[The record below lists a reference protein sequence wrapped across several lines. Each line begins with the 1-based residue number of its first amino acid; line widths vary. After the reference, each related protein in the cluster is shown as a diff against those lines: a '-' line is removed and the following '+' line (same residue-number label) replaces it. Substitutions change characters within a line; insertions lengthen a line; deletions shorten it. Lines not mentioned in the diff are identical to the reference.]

1 MSGPGGCEASLKRK
15 GELVNS
21 LSYAIRSAGV
31 GSGKNNWPAA
41 GFVDTQFGCFMKREV
56 ENAKT
61 QVQ

>member
-1 MSGPGGCEASLKRK
+1 MSR
-15 GELVNS
+15 
-21 LSYAIRSAGV
+21 
-31 GSGKNNWPAA
+31 NWPAA

>member
-1 MSGPGGCEASLKRK
+1 MGILAGPMT
-15 GELVNS
+15 
-21 LSYAIRSAGV
+21 LSALCDAM
-31 GSGKNNWPAA
+31 WPAA